1 MTCLSYHW
9 PWHGR
14 QSFPRTLSIHKFFH
28 SHFRLNNMRKDN
40 NNNNSSAK
48 AKLAIVHGSMDFFRY
63 LQEHSRE
70 RFSRFEA
77 YLYMLDKACSNY
89 RPQNI
94 DAKWIPAIGD
104 GQFFITKTEL
114 AADWHWHRATVRD
127 FLAKL
132 TEFGCIVIE
141 EHLKGI
147 LCTMTRLVVTVNP
160 SVAISSSFEAMV
172 KYAMYSWA
180 DGKLS
185 SSQIIRLFG
194 QIERGA
200 NEMLA
205 GSLVSIFAKKRL
217 EDITRLAV
225 HYAIE
230 AIIASYPGELRA
242 SKKIGCDSSLID
254 KRAVEFL
261 DGYLDGNWKAFLSL
275 LFNKTEVV
283 LDLLVE
289 SMRLESEERDD
300 IFRELAEKAAGR
312 KRTSQVEHADNND
325 VSVPLPAALPSADLS
340 APLDDSEQDDGDGQ
354 DEGSSE
360 NGFKADTSGSIGF
373 IAEAADADA
382 EGHL

>member
-1 MTCLSYHW
+1 
-9 PWHGR
+9 
-14 QSFPRTLSIHKFFH
+14 
-28 SHFRLNNMRKDN
+28 
-40 NNNNSSAK
+40 
-48 AKLAIVHGSMDFFRY
+48 
-63 LQEHSRE
+63 
-70 RFSRFEA
+70 
-77 YLYMLDKACSNY
+77 
-89 RPQNI
+89 
-94 DAKWIPAIGD
+94 
-104 GQFFITKTEL
+104 
-114 AADWHWHRATVRD
+114 
-127 FLAKL
+127 
-132 TEFGCIVIE
+132 
-141 EHLKGI
+141 
-147 LCTMTRLVVTVNP
+147 
-160 SVAISSSFEAMV
+160 MV

-185 SSQIIRLFG
+185 SSQIIRLIG

-340 APLDDSEQDDGDGQ
+340 APLDDSEQDDADGQ

>member
-1 MTCLSYHW
+1 MICFPLHW
-9 PWHGR
+9 PWHGK
-14 QSFPRTLSIHKFFH
+14 QFFPHTLSIHNFFH

-40 NNNNSSAK
+40 NNDNSSAK
-48 AKLAIVHGSMDFFRY
+48 TNLAIVHGSMDFFRY
-63 LQEHSRE
+63 LQEHSRD

-77 YLYMLDKACSNY
+77 YLYMLDKACTNY

-114 AADWHWHRATVRD
+114 AADWRWHRATVRD

-147 LCTMTRLVVTVNP
+147 LCTMRRLVVTVNP

-185 SSQIIRLFG
+185 SSQIIRLIG

-200 NEMLA
+200 KEMLA
-205 GSLVSIFAKKRL
+205 DSMVSGYTKKQL

-230 AIIASYPGELRA
+230 SIIASYPGELRA
-242 SKKIGCDSSLID
+242 SKEIGCDSSLID

-275 LFNKTEVV
+275 LFNKTEVA

-289 SMRLESEERDD
+289 SMHLESEERDD
-300 IFRELAEKAAGR
+300 IFRELAEKAIGR
-312 KRTSQVEHADNND
+312 KMSSQAGHADSND
-325 VSVPLPAALPSADLS
+325 ASIPLPAALPSDNLF
-340 APLDDSEQDDGDGQ
+340 APLNNPEQADADGQ
-354 DEGSSE
+354 DESSSE
-360 NGFKADTSGSIGF
+360 NGFKADDSCPTNFRAKVAS
-373 IAEAADADA
+373 ADA
-382 EGHL
+382 

>member
-1 MTCLSYHW
+1 MSK
-9 PWHGR
+9 G
-14 QSFPRTLSIHKFFH
+14 
-28 SHFRLNNMRKDN
+28 N
-40 NNNNSSAK
+40 NNDNSSVK
-48 AKLAIVHGSMDFFRY
+48 TNLAIVHGSMDFFRY
-63 LQEHSRE
+63 LQEHSRD

-77 YLYMLDKACSNY
+77 YLYMLDKACTNY

-185 SSQIIRLFG
+185 SSQIIRLIG

-200 NEMLA
+200 KEMLA
-205 GSLVSIFAKKRL
+205 GSMVSGYTKKQL

-230 AIIASYPGELRA
+230 SIIASYPGELRA
-242 SKKIGCDSSLID
+242 SKKIGCDFSLID
-254 KRAVEFL
+254 KRAVDFF
-261 DGYLDGNWKAFLSL
+261 DGYLDGNWKAFLAL
-275 LFNKTEVV
+275 LFNKTEVA
-283 LDLLVE
+283 LDQLVE
-289 SMRLESEERDD
+289 SMHLDSEERGD

-312 KRTSQVEHADNND
+312 RSASQAGHADSND
-325 VSVPLPAALPSADLS
+325 VSVPLPAALPSDDLS
-340 APLDDSEQDDGDGQ
+340 GPLNNPEQADADGQ
-354 DEGSSE
+354 DETSSE
-360 NGFKADTSGSIGF
+360 NGFKADASDSIGF
-373 IAEAADADA
+373 IAKAADADA

>member
-1 MTCLSYHW
+1 
-9 PWHGR
+9 
-14 QSFPRTLSIHKFFH
+14 
-28 SHFRLNNMRKDN
+28 MRKGN
-40 NNNNSSAK
+40 NNDNSSVK
-48 AKLAIVHGSMDFFRY
+48 TNLAIVHGSMDFFRY
-63 LQEHSRE
+63 LQEHSRD

-77 YLYMLDKACSNY
+77 YLYMLDKACTNY

-185 SSQIIRLFG
+185 SSQIIRLIG

-200 NEMLA
+200 KEMLA
-205 GSLVSIFAKKRL
+205 DSMVSGYTKKQL

-230 AIIASYPGELRA
+230 SIIASYPGELRA
-242 SKKIGCDSSLID
+242 SKEIGCDSSLID

-275 LFNKTEVV
+275 LFNKTEVA

-289 SMRLESEERDD
+289 SMHLESEERDD
-300 IFRELAEKAAGR
+300 IFRELAEKAIGR
-312 KRTSQVEHADNND
+312 KMSSQAGHADSND
-325 VSVPLPAALPSADLS
+325 ASIPLPAALPSDNLF
-340 APLDDSEQDDGDGQ
+340 APLNNPEQADADGQ
-354 DEGSSE
+354 DESSSE
-360 NGFKADTSGSIGF
+360 NGFKADASAPTGF
-373 IAEAADADA
+373 IAKVADA
-382 EGHL
+382 EA

>member
-1 MTCLSYHW
+1 
-9 PWHGR
+9 
-14 QSFPRTLSIHKFFH
+14 
-28 SHFRLNNMRKDN
+28 MRKGN
-40 NNNNSSAK
+40 NNDNSSVK
-48 AKLAIVHGSMDFFRY
+48 TNLAIVHGSMDFFRY
-63 LQEHSRE
+63 LQEHSRD

-77 YLYMLDKACSNY
+77 YLYMLDKACTNY

-185 SSQIIRLFG
+185 SSQIIRLIG

-200 NEMLA
+200 KEMLA
-205 GSLVSIFAKKRL
+205 GSMVSGYTKKQL

-230 AIIASYPGELRA
+230 SIIASYPGELRA

-261 DGYLDGNWKAFLSL
+261 DGYLDGNWKAFLSPFSSIKQRWHSTSSWSPCTWIVKSGMTSSESWQKRRLVVKVL
-275 LFNKTEVV
+275 LKPGMPTATTFRFLSPLLSPQMIF
-283 LDLLVE
+283 LDL
-289 SMRLESEERDD
+289 
-300 IFRELAEKAAGR
+300 
-312 KRTSQVEHADNND
+312 
-325 VSVPLPAALPSADLS
+325 
-340 APLDDSEQDDGDGQ
+340 
-354 DEGSSE
+354 
-360 NGFKADTSGSIGF
+360 
-373 IAEAADADA
+373 
-382 EGHL
+382 

>member
-1 MTCLSYHW
+1 
-9 PWHGR
+9 
-14 QSFPRTLSIHKFFH
+14 
-28 SHFRLNNMRKDN
+28 MRKDN
-40 NNNNSSAK
+40 NNDNLSAK
-48 AKLAIVHGSMDFFRY
+48 TNLAIVHGSMDFFRY
-63 LQEHSRE
+63 LQEHSRD

-77 YLYMLDKACSNY
+77 YLYMLDKACTNY

-185 SSQIIRLFG
+185 SSQIIRLIG

-205 GSLVSIFAKKRL
+205 GSMVSSFAKKQL
-217 EDITRLAV
+217 EDITKLAV

-230 AIIASYPGELRA
+230 SIIASYPGELRA
-242 SKKIGCDSSLID
+242 NMKIGCDSSLID
-254 KRAVEFL
+254 KRAVELL

-275 LFNKTEVV
+275 LFNKTEVA

-289 SMRLESEERDD
+289 SMHLESEERDD
-300 IFRELAEKAAGR
+300 IFRVLAEKAIGR
-312 KRTSQVEHADNND
+312 KMSSQAGHADSND
-325 VSVPLPAALPSADLS
+325 ASIPLPAALPSDNLF
-340 APLDDSEQDDGDGQ
+340 APLNNPEQADADGQ
-354 DEGSSE
+354 DESSSE
-360 NGFKADTSGSIGF
+360 NGFKADDSCPTNFRAKVAS
-373 IAEAADADA
+373 ADA
-382 EGHL
+382 